1 DDFQGSIEFLN
12 CKFTYPSRPD
22 IQVLKGLSVAV
33 KPGQT
38 LAFVGSSGCGKSTS
52 VQLLE
57 RFYDPETGSVL
68 IDGHDTQK
76 INVQFLRSK
85 IGIVSQEPV
94 LFDCSIADNIKYG
107 SSTKEATMEKVIEA
121 AQKAQLHDFV
131 MSLPAKYET
140 NVGAQGSQLSRGQ
153 KQRIAIARAIIRD
166 PKILLLDE
174 ATSALDTESEKTVQ
188 AALDKAR
195 EGRTCIVIAHRLSTI
210 QNADIIAVMSQG
222 LVIERGTHDEL
233 MAMQGAYYKLV
244 TTGAPIS

>member
-1 DDFQGSIEFLN
+1 FKGSIEFLN

-57 RFYDPETGSVL
+57 RFYDPEKGSVVSK
-68 IDGHDTQK
+68 G
-76 INVQFLRSK
+76 NVVCVLFTARKCLPKHVYHSYSVSALPGFFK
-85 IGIVSQEPV
+85 EEAAIVSALASLLL
-94 LFDCSIADNIKYG
+94 LFLQAVYWC
-107 SSTKEATMEKVIEA
+107 VC
-121 AQKAQLHDFV
+121 LHLNKTF
-131 MSLPAKYET
+131 LLYIFQKYET

-174 ATSALDTESEKTVQ
+174 ATSALDTESEKV
-188 AALDKAR
+188 
-195 EGRTCIVIAHRLSTI
+195 
-210 QNADIIAVMSQG
+210 
-222 LVIERGTHDEL
+222 
-233 MAMQGAYYKLV
+233 
-244 TTGAPIS
+244 